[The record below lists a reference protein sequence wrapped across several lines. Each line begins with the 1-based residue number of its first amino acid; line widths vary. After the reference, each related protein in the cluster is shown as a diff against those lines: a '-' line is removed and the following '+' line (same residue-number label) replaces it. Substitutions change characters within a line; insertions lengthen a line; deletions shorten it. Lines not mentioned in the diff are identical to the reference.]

1 MAIQLNQG
9 SDNNDLVVYG
19 RLPENSISNTL
30 SLNWT
35 SEFTKAV
42 THGSVTVNQIGDF
55 LVGSIQNDQFPILTG
70 NYIVELVDT
79 EATSFLSLDQ
89 ITMSLDE
96 ITWALNNPIGLTA
109 ESVIVTALAQI
120 VGTDRTTTEDYTITT
135 EDPNQYGEQL
145 DTAVTYSGPT
155 IQENVAQYGEE
166 LDSSV
171 QYRGSNADG
180 QATPYIG

>member
-19 RLPENSISNTL
+19 RLPENSVSNTL
-30 SLNWT
+30 SLNWR
-35 SEFTKAV
+35 SEFTKDI
-42 THGSVTVNQIGDF
+42 THGNVTVNQIGDF

-96 ITWALNNPIGLTA
+96 ITWALNNPVGVTD

-120 VGTDRTTTEDYTITT
+120 IGTDRTTEENYTIQTQDT
-135 EDPNQYGEQL
+135 SEYGEQL
-145 DTAVTYSGPT
+145 DTVVTYSGPT

-166 LDSSV
+166 LESSV

-180 QATPYIG
+180 QATPYTG